1 MNTVFLLLV
10 ICLFIFA
17 IFKMCTPKSS
27 FGGSGSGD
35 KNVYIFYSESCGHC
49 IRAMPEF
56 ELAKKSSDK
65 IKLINVKEPGNKK
78 LLEQYDDKIQGV
90 PTIVR
95 ASDGA
100 VYNGDRKAYLISQFA
115 D

>member
-1 MNTVFLLLV
+1 MNNAIL
-10 ICLFIFA
+10 LFIGC
-17 IFKMCTPKSS
+17 IFIIVMLMKCKPKSS

-35 KNVYIFYSESCGHC
+35 TNVYIFYSESCGHC
-49 IRAMPEF
+49 VRAMPEF
-56 ELAKKSSDK
+56 ERAKKSSNK
-65 IKLINVKEPGNKK
+65 IKLINVKEPENKK
-78 LLEQYDDKIQGV
+78 LLEQYDNKIKGV

-100 VYNGDRKAYLISQFA
+100 VYEGDRKADLISQFA